1 MDEDE
6 RHRIDFKQHT
16 LPPVSK
22 WYLIRIIF
30 YVVFLTL
37 VGFAIYYLHGTKKT
51 PPPKKDLD
59 NIKEIR
65 GVKLSESESDV
76 FPNAVCRTNTVL
88 PVT

>member
-1 MDEDE
+1 MDDDE

-22 WYLIRIIF
+22 WYLIRIVF

-37 VGFAIYYLHGTKKT
+37 VGFAIYYLHGSKKT

-59 NIKEIR
+59 TIKEIR
-65 GVKLSESESDV
+65 GVKLSESVSDDL
-76 FPNAVCRTNTVL
+76 PRALCRTSTTL
-88 PVT
+88 PAT

>member
-65 GVKLSESESDV
+65 GVKLSESEFDV